1 MREILQKI
9 NEVYEALTVKNAN
22 ASFKLED
29 LDRRESDIRA
39 REAKCTAY
47 ESADAVLVAAE
58 IRRKEADA
66 EFARLEEERT
76 AFANL
81 MRKERAAI
89 KNEEGRLAPLQD
101 QEKQLAKD
109 RETLYA
115 REQALEQEKREFKTR
130 YIEKIKAHFANTGG
144 APNPDEIV

>member
-1 MREILQKI
+1 MKEVLAKSQEVLAVLQQKEAQATARLSALDDAEIS
-9 NEVYEALTVKNAN
+9 V
-22 ASFKLED
+22 
-29 LDRRESDIRA
+29 RA
-39 REAKCTAY
+39 RESACTEY
-47 ESADAVLVAAE
+47 ENAQAVLDAAE
-58 IRRKEADA
+58 ARRKSADA

-89 KNEEGRLAPLQD
+89 KNEEARLAPLQD